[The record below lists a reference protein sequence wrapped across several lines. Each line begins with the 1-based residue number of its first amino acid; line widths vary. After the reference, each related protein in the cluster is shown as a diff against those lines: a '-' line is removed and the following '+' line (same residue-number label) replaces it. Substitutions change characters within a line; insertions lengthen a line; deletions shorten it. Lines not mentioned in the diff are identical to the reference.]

1 MPSYAQAITSQ
12 WRELLFDGSVMQ
24 ADGDT
29 SYSGSVGATHGDL
42 LWAGG
47 MSHVAI
53 ARKHKTKEVYVI
65 AAAIMRNSNARNNSR
80 LEANV
85 TIALPGSAAVLRVPV
100 RLQGSV
106 FLLDKT
112 ASQEK
117 LVQLD
122 GWHEASHP
130 SHWSS
135 DARVEAELC
144 DLMRPSTDD
153 RSSGWGPLSR
163 VLTEH
168 EAGHGH
174 SFTSFIRLSAGTWA
188 TYDRPGASART
199 GVRVRLRA
207 RRSEAGGKAPPSVAL
222 SQGGGPR
229 VEVLVPSRAWQWHH
243 VSLKLAAT
251 STAPSEL
258 TMVAASGSSIDIDQL
273 VFVAERG

>member
-1 MPSYAQAITSQ
+1 
-12 WRELLFDGSVMQ
+12 
-24 ADGDT
+24 
-29 SYSGSVGATHGDL
+29 
-42 LWAGG
+42 

-53 ARKHKTKEVYVI
+53 ARKHKKKEVYVV

-144 DLMRPSTDD
+144 DLMRPSTD
-153 RSSGWGPLSR
+153 SGWGPLSR
-163 VLTEH
+163 VLTEY

-188 TYDRPGASART
+188 TYDLPAASART

-222 SQGGGPR
+222 SLGGGPR

-258 TMVAASGSSIDIDQL
+258 TVVASGSSIDIDQL